1 MGPDINADY
10 RISEGN
16 HCRKDENTV
25 FFAQMKA
32 KTLLLATFLPVISWA
47 QKINVDTISWNYTG
61 VVQVDSAS
69 ANTLQS
75 RAKLFVAE
83 SFKSGKDVTQ
93 LDDPG
98 VIVVKGNIAPIV
110 KVPLLGK
117 IEYGYV
123 HFTAKIQVKD
133 GKYKYTLT
141 EFNHEAHE
149 PNTGSGGNLTNRKP
163 ACGTFLMTEGQW
175 RQIKAYTNERVL
187 ALIVQLEHAMKE
199 EAKKE
204 DF

>member
-1 MGPDINADY
+1 
-10 RISEGN
+10 
-16 HCRKDENTV
+16 
-25 FFAQMKA
+25 MKA
-32 KTLLLATFLPVISWA
+32 KAIILAIFLPVAVSA
-47 QKINVDTISWNYTG
+47 QKINVDTLSWDYTG

-69 ANTLQS
+69 ENVLKS
-75 RAKLFVAE
+75 RTKLFVAE
-83 SFKSGKDVTQ
+83 SFKSGKEVMQ

-98 VIVVKGNIAPIV
+98 VLVIKGNIAPIV

-133 GKYKYTLT
+133 GKYKYTLS

-149 PNTGSGGNLTNRKP
+149 PNMGSGGKLANKRP

-175 RQIKAYTNERVL
+175 RQIKAYTNERIL
-187 ALIVQLEHAMKE
+187 AFIGQLEKAMRKG
-199 EAKKE
+199 AKKD